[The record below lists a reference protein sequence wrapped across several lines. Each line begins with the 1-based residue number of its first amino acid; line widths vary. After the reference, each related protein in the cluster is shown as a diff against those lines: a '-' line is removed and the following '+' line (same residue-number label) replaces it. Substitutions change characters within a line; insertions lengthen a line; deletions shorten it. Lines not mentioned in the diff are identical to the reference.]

1 MKAVLLRLQDIIR
14 PDILVALTTK
24 MQQQFYNVKRNVMFQ
39 LVMPVNGLMRL
50 VLRGTVAGFTDQS
63 VEKI

>member
-1 MKAVLLRLQDIIR
+1 MKAVLLRLQDIIK

-50 VLRGTVAGFTDQS
+50 RGTVAGFTDQS